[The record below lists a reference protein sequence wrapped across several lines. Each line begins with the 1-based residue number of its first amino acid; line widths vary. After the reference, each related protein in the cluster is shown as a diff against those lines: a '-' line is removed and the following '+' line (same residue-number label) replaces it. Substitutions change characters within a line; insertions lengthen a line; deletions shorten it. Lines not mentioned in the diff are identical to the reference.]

1 MAIRGWP
8 LQAGLWKETQIPT
21 FVLPTDLMTMSQLPN
36 GLVGE
41 CVSLLGLLS

>member
-8 LQAGLWKETQIPT
+8 LQAGHWKDIPIPT
-21 FVLPTDLMTMSQLPN
+21 FVLPTNLMTMSQLPN

-41 CVSLLGLLS
+41 RVSLLGLLP